1 MKSRKRRGATLVEL
15 MVGTGLSAIVLT
27 GSLAT
32 LYAGSKTWVR
42 GQGQIEVDLAGSQ
55 AMRRLSVELREAMA
69 VSVAS
74 DGLSLTYRTMRR
86 NPDGSFKSPP
96 EWDGVSRRARV
107 VSTSGSKFKVEIGVA
122 GQETGLTSQLIL
134 IDPLDANRS
143 YKVFQAGAGTI
154 TRQLTIQL
162 VTRVDGPEGEPLYYR
177 TREAIYLR
185 NIPMIT
191 Q

>member
-1 MKSRKRRGATLVEL
+1 

-122 GQETGLTSQLIL
+122 GQESGLTSQLIL